1 MSVGRPFF
9 GRMAVP
15 IGAALLFLVGV
26 GPALPWGRASGEQL
40 RRALIP
46 PLGGALVLLAAGFGL
61 GVRNGW
67 TLLTLAFGGFAAQV
81 TLQEL
86 WLPIGQRM
94 RAHKESVVTALGE
107 VQQRSR
113 RRMAAY
119 VIHAGAVVVI
129 IAIAI
134 SSTMGSSTEASLG
147 KGESASIGPYKLTF
161 LGADVVNEPHRQS
174 IVAQVQITKNGEPAG
189 MLFPRMNQYE
199 SQREPIG
206 TPAVRSSLF
215 EDLYLSAMNIDP
227 DAQRLGLHALINPM
241 VGWIWGATA
250 VMGLGGLFAL
260 LPVRR
265 ERTIAAVAAA
275 PLAGDGLATR

>member
-1 MSVGRPFF
+1 
-9 GRMAVP
+9 MAVP

-40 RRALIP
+40 RRALLP
-46 PLGGALVLLAAGFGL
+46 PLGGALLLLAIGFAF
-61 GVRNGW
+61 GVRNAW
-67 TLLTLAFGGFAAQV
+67 TLVTLAFGGFAAQV

-94 RAHKESVVTALGE
+94 RAHRESAVAALVE

-113 RRMAAY
+113 RRVAAY

-134 SSTMGSSTEASLG
+134 SSTMGVSTEASLG
-147 KGESASIGPYKLTF
+147 KGESASIGPYTLTF
-161 LGADVVNEPHRQS
+161 VGADVVNEPHRQS
-174 IVAQVQITKNGEPAG
+174 IVAQVQVAKRGAPVG
-189 MLFPRMNQYE
+189 MLFPRMNQYD

-227 DAQRLGLHALINPM
+227 DKQRLGLHALINPM

-260 LPVRR
+260 IPARR
-265 ERTIAAVAAA
+265 ERTIAAVVAS
-275 PLAGDGLATR
+275 PVAGDGLAAR